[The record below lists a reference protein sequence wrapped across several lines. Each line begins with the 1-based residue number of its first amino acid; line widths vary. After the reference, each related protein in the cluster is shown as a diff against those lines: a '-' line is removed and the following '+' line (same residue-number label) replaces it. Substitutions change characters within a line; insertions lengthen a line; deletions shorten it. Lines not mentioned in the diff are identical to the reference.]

1 MLEAGTEVGPQKSA
15 KFVQCMK
22 DSLLGYGACFAIEV
36 YAGRLWCRICA
47 QVYFAVEDFEWVAA
61 MTVEPCDRVRADEWR

>member
-1 MLEAGTEVGPQKSA
+1 
-15 KFVQCMK
+15 MK